1 MKRFAAALALL
12 AVLLFTA
19 ACSGNEEDIIGN
31 PDGTLGEE
39 GFQKLFADY
48 LAAPGVHFMAESY
61 SDGVAQPATENWVKG
76 GLGKSVLYLAE
87 PDTQIVMYMEKNSPD
102 IIQYDPQAHAAL
114 VLPQNGE
121 SSDGTSQ
128 FPLAFLDAATLASY
142 TVEPNALVDGKAC
155 TILRHSDEYEDVVI
169 YVAEDNDFPFRM
181 DITAANGSKTIRY
194 RNVSYLEI
202 SDAIFQLPEGVPLL
216 DFH

>member
-31 PDGTLGEE
+31 PDGTLGRR

-102 IIQYDPQAHAAL
+102 IIQYDPQAR
-114 VLPQNGE
+114 
-121 SSDGTSQ
+121 SSPGIIHKM
-128 FPLAFLDAATLASY
+128 AKAAT
-142 TVEPNALVDGKAC
+142 EPVNFHLLFW
-155 TILRHSDEYEDVVI
+155 T
-169 YVAEDNDFPFRM
+169 
-181 DITAANGSKTIRY
+181 
-194 RNVSYLEI
+194 
-202 SDAIFQLPEGVPLL
+202 PLL
-216 DFH
+216 